1 MDRPTYW
8 LGWRLGV
15 TDTTFKTCPVVYEL
29 LLKTTFDM
37 LPSFSESS
45 RIVSPPV
52 STRLEMFNSS
62 KLSNIFS
69 LCEKNFR
76 LSELH
81 ILPIFWLQVEVRSIA
96 DKVEDHVDDID
107 EEERG
112 KQPEVHS
119 VQVQLRWLHRLLVPF
134 AHYERAYHLWASK
147 RRVLIAP

>member
-1 MDRPTYW
+1 M
-8 LGWRLGV
+8 
-15 TDTTFKTCPVVYEL
+15 CPVLYEL

-76 LSELH
+76 LSEFH
-81 ILPIFWLQVEVRSIA
+81 MLPIFWLQVDVRSIA
-96 DKVEDHVDDID
+96 DKVEDHVDNID

-112 KQPEVHS
+112 KQPQVHS
-119 VQVQLRWLHRLLVPF
+119 VQVQLR
-134 AHYERAYHLWASK
+134 
-147 RRVLIAP
+147 